1 LIQIAESKRDL
12 ENARKEKEQMQ
23 ARLEYIEKLEPVSGS
38 RIEAVVIGIE
48 NFKKTVLERDE
59 TIVKRDEAIVKRD
72 KEIEE
77 FKKTIAKRD
86 EEFKKTIAK
95 RDEEFKKT
103 IAKRDKEIEEF
114 KKTIAKRD
122 KENDEFKSALS
133 KRDKDMA
140 ELTNRMFLFSAPV
153 RATKIRVLLEK
164 FAGKLRQEFQLE
176 DEEKQANDNDGVFLA
191 LLLKQKSVPDEI
203 KSLIKF
209 SLDKYP
215 AISEKIIHSAEEKDI
230 AFHILSVQESGDRQI
245 LSEMFLFV
253 YEIAAESFSF
263 D

>member
-72 KEIEE
+72 KEI
-77 FKKTIAKRD
+77 

>member
-72 KEIEE
+72 KEI
-77 FKKTIAKRD
+77 
-86 EEFKKTIAK
+86 
-95 RDEEFKKT
+95 EEFKKT